1 MAFGRLNLKCL
12 KDSKHLK
19 YRCFDLIKVG
29 ILSQYFLSTPFKNNY
44 IYNSCEQPFYF
55 LFFFFMGNSCEQ
67 PELNVIIYITRLSLS
82 KTLVYT
88 RFWEGCLFNSIALCE
103 EFYLFIFFLQWFRS
117 TSYINFIGGGGA
129 LNYKLCNK
137 MLIFWCNKMLIFWNI
152 LTKCS
157 CFLNS
162 ISTKLS

>member
-12 KDSKHLK
+12 KDSTHLK

-44 IYNSCEQPFYF
+44 IYNSCEQPFF
-55 LFFFFMGNSCEQ
+55 LFLFFFMGNSCEQ

-103 EFYLFIFFLQWFRS
+103 EFYLFIYFFPSMVQ
-117 TSYINFIGGGGA
+117 INFLYQFHGGNEYC
-129 LNYKLCNK
+129 L
-137 MLIFWCNKMLIFWNI
+137 
-152 LTKCS
+152 
-157 CFLNS
+157 
-162 ISTKLS
+162 

>member
-55 LFFFFMGNSCEQ
+55 LYFFFMGNSCEQ

-103 EFYLFIFFLQWFRS
+103 EFCLFIYFFPSMVQ
-117 TSYINFIGGGGA
+117 INFLYQFHGRNEYFSLI
-129 LNYKLCNK
+129 YKLYNK
-137 MLIFWCNKMLIFWNI
+137 ILIF
-152 LTKCS
+152 
-157 CFLNS
+157 
-162 ISTKLS
+162 

>member
-55 LFFFFMGNSCEQ
+55 LYFFFYGKLVWTTWAQRN
-67 PELNVIIYITRLSLS
+67 YIHNKTFIVKDTCVYKILGRLPFQLYSL
-82 KTLVYT
+82 V
-88 RFWEGCLFNSIALCE
+88 WGILFI
-103 EFYLFIFFLQWFRS
+103 YLFFSFNGSDQL
-117 TSYINFIGGGGA
+117 
-129 LNYKLCNK
+129 
-137 MLIFWCNKMLIFWNI
+137 LI
-152 LTKCS
+152 
-157 CFLNS
+157 S
-162 ISTKLS
+162 ISWGKWVFVSKLQIMQ